1 MVLSM
6 ASYTSYDELLRE
18 NAALKERLAEQE
30 RLGEQS
36 RQAEEQGRMAEHFRR
51 VAAETAL
58 RESETRYRALADTMP
73 QVVFIATASGFVEYV
88 NRPGLEYIGLRLDEA
103 IGFGW
108 LGAIHPDDRQLV
120 SERWLECLRIGK
132 TYEFENR
139 LLRADGH
146 YRWQLARAVPI
157 VGESGAIVRLIGTS
171 TDIHDHRQAQ
181 QDLQQSRTE
190 AECQA
195 EELNRLYQTSPAGLA
210 FLDTELRFVRIN
222 QTLAKINGF
231 PPEAY
236 IGRTFREMLSPAMAD
251 RLEPV
256 LRLVVDEAKPAM
268 NVEFEGEP
276 PSDPGNIRY
285 WLANYYPLVNRE
297 GSVLGVNVVM
307 QDMTERKR
315 TEEALQRSHAFIRQI
330 IDTDPNFI
338 FVKDRD
344 GRFTLVNQ
352 TVADCYGTTVE
363 ELLGKTDADFNSNVE
378 EVDQFRRKDRE
389 VLDGLQELF
398 IAEEVITDASGS
410 VRWLQTVKRPI
421 LGERGQATHILGVA
435 TDITQRRLAEEA
447 LRRNEELLRLVT
459 DSSPIAM
466 AYCDEQQRLRFVNR
480 AYVDRFGLEP
490 SQVLDKPIAEVIGS
504 QAYDTFRAHIVA
516 ALRGTRTEFEA
527 AVPYERIGTRYMR
540 CAYVPHLD
548 HQGRAIGFTAVMMDI
563 TDRRRMEEALRES
576 EERLRLALA
585 AGQMGAWDVDLATDM
600 TRWDR
605 KEFALLGLME
615 GSITPSTPEF
625 YRHVHPDDLPLVEQ
639 SVQRALNGS
648 TGALEHEFRV
658 IRPDGAIRW
667 LAAKGQVLNDH
678 EGRPVR
684 MVGVNF
690 DVTERRRTEERL
702 RSFTHEL
709 EARVAERTQELTQL
723 HERLRALATELN
735 LTEQRERKRL
745 ATDLHDY
752 LTQLLALVCMK
763 LSQIK
768 RKAPGATQA
777 EIAQTEG
784 VVNEAL
790 VYTRTLVTQLSPPVL
805 HEFGLPVALRWLAE
819 QMIRQELTVEVR
831 QSVPDQVSLPEDRAV
846 LLFQSVRELLINVRK
861 HARTNHALMT
871 IEQTGASLC
880 ITVRDEGAGM
890 DLQAAQSSQPS
901 AMSSKFGLFS
911 IRERMLAIGGCLE
924 IESAPGRGM
933 TSRLSLPLTRPES
946 MDAGELQTPCQSQE
960 DATLQH
966 DERASPCQDGRIRV
980 LLVDDHTI
988 VREELRVLLYDRQ
1001 DLLVVGEAGD
1011 GEQAVLLA
1019 DKLRPD
1025 CVIMDVNM
1033 PRMDGMEATRR
1044 IKAAFA
1050 DTAVIGISVNNSQE
1064 MVAAMRRAGA
1074 DAFLSKEAPAE
1085 DIHHTIVTMTRKCA

>member
-6 ASYTSYDELLRE
+6 ADSTLSYDELLRE
-18 NAALKERLAEQE
+18 NAALRERLAQ
-30 RLGEQS
+30 RLSVEDQG
-36 RQAEEQGRMAEHFRR
+36 RQAAEQGRIAERLRR
-51 VAAETAL
+51 LAAETAL
-58 RESETRYRALADTMP
+58 RESEARYRALADTMP

-108 LGAIHPDDRQLV
+108 LGAVHPDDRQLV
-120 SERWLECLRIGK
+120 SDRWLECVRIGK

-157 VGESGAIVRLIGTS
+157 AGESGAIVRWIGTS

-181 QDLQQSRTE
+181 QALQESRTE

-195 EELNRLYQTSPAGLA
+195 EELDRLYQTSPAGLA
-210 FLDTELRFVRIN
+210 FIDTELRFVRIN
-222 QTLAKINGF
+222 RTLADINGF
-231 PPEAY
+231 PAEAY
-236 IGRTFREMLSPAMAD
+236 IGRSLREMLSPAMAD

-256 LRLVVDEAKPAM
+256 LRLVVNEVKPAM
-268 NVEFEGEP
+268 NVEFEGES

-285 WLANYYPLVNRE
+285 WLANYYPLLNRE

-315 TEEALQRSHAFIRQI
+315 TEQALQRSHAFIRQI
-330 IDTDPNFI
+330 VDTDPNFI

-352 TVADCYGTTVE
+352 AVADCYGTTVE
-363 ELLGKTDADFNSNVE
+363 ELLGKTDADFNSNAE
-378 EVDQFRRKDRE
+378 EVEHFRRKDRE
-389 VLDGLQELF
+389 VIDGLRDLF
-398 IAEEVITDASGS
+398 IGEEVITDASGS

-421 LGERGQATHILGVA
+421 LDDRGEATHVLGVA

-466 AYCDEQQRLRFVNR
+466 AYCDEQQRLRYVNR
-480 AYVDRFGLEP
+480 AYVDRFQLEP
-490 SQVLDKPIAEVIGS
+490 RHVIDQSIAEVIGS
-504 QAYDTFRAHIVA
+504 QAYETLRAYIDA
-516 ALRGTRTEFEA
+516 ALRGTRTDFET
-527 AVPYERIGTRYMR
+527 AVPYERIGMRYMR
-540 CAYVPHLD
+540 CAIVPHLD
-548 HQGRAIGFTAVMMDI
+548 HRGRAIGFTAVMMDI

-585 AGQMGAWDVDLATDM
+585 AGQMGAWDVDLATDL

-605 KEFALLGLME
+605 KEFALLGLAE
-615 GSITPSTPEF
+615 GSVTPSTMEF
-625 YRHVHPDDLPLVEQ
+625 YRHVHPDDLPLVEE
-639 SVQRALNGS
+639 SVRRALSGS
-648 TGALEHEFRV
+648 MGAMEHEFRV
-658 IRPDGAIRW
+658 IRPDGETRW

-690 DVTERRRTEERL
+690 DVTERKRTEERL

-723 HERLRALATELN
+723 HKRLRALATELN

-763 LSQIK
+763 LSQMK
-768 RKAPGATQA
+768 RMTPAAAQA

-819 QMIRQELTVEVR
+819 QMIRQELTVDVC
-831 QSVPDQVSLPEDRAV
+831 QSVPDQVPLPEDQAV

-861 HARTNHALMT
+861 HARTHHAVMT
-871 IEQTGASLC
+871 IEQAGANLC
-880 ITVRDEGAGM
+880 ITVEGRRGWGGSSGHSDEPALRHVVEVWSLQHSGAHVGNRRLPGNRIRPGEGY
-890 DLQAAQSSQPS
+890 DVEALTAACTDR
-901 AMSSKFGLFS
+901 KR
-911 IRERMLAIGGCLE
+911 IERERC
-924 IESAPGRGM
+924 
-933 TSRLSLPLTRPES
+933 RP
-946 MDAGELQTPCQSQE
+946 
-960 DATLQH
+960 
-966 DERASPCQDGRIRV
+966 
-980 LLVDDHTI
+980 
-988 VREELRVLLYDRQ
+988 
-1001 DLLVVGEAGD
+1001 
-1011 GEQAVLLA
+1011 
-1019 DKLRPD
+1019 
-1025 CVIMDVNM
+1025 
-1033 PRMDGMEATRR
+1033 RR
-1044 IKAAFA
+1044 I
-1050 DTAVIGISVNNSQE
+1050 
-1064 MVAAMRRAGA
+1064 
-1074 DAFLSKEAPAE
+1074 
-1085 DIHHTIVTMTRKCA
+1085 